1 MNVLDLENL
10 LSQNHFL
17 PIDEYKELDEL
28 MAYILNELIGS
39 SDKELIREAII
50 AYTELWH
57 RKQNIVVLKMIKN

>member
-1 MNVLDLENL
+1 MSVLELEKL
-10 LSQNHFL
+10 LSQNHHL

-28 MAYILNELIGS
+28 MAYILSELWGS

-57 RKQNIVVLKMIKN
+57 RKQNLEVLKMIKN